1 MSQTKLFKFLV
12 LLLVVVMCFGL
23 VGCEQDPPDDET
35 TIPTTKKVSGQLL
48 VDKTTPLVK
57 WEGRHEFL
65 TYKDHQMVMAYNTAT
80 GFTVD
85 FYGTELKATFFHQNS
100 ENTGGNIYYQVA
112 LDDEVLPTTNKE
124 RVICLPNDKMMV
136 TLTLVKNL
144 PLGHHKVTCL
154 KMSEP
159 ADALTGIVDISTD
172 GGIYT
177 RDAEQDN
184 QNLKFMF
191 VCASGGSG
199 YGSLVCVPRDTVGR
213 TTANSS
219 SLHAFTYLTARQFG
233 ADVQYVAQAGWGVHY
248 PTNKSILQVFDHVGI
263 LGYSP
268 TSGYKNS
275 VNGAKT
281 TGKWDHSQWV
291 PDVIILHI
299 GGNDTKQSAFKQDPY
314 QESVVQ
320 LVSKLHE
327 LYPNAKMLWAHTN
340 SKAGTLAMS
349 ALTKAGIVA
358 KGYIKSAV
366 IPQVADDGTYG
377 ASDHHSFKSHIT
389 ASDALATYLETFG
402 FAPIRDNVVF
412 EDYAEFIT
420 MS

>member
-1 MSQTKLFKFLV
+1 MYKPKFLKIFVLFLV
-12 LLLVVVMCFGL
+12 LVMCLSL
-23 VGCEQDPPDDET
+23 VGCDQTPPDNDD
-35 TIPTTKKVSGQLL
+35 IPTVKKVSGDAL

-57 WEGRHEFL
+57 WQGRYEFV
-65 TYKDHQMVMAYNTAT
+65 TYKNYPMVMAYNTAT

-100 ENTGGNIYYQVA
+100 EDTGGNIYYQVA
-112 LDDEVLPTTNKE
+112 VDDEVLPTTNKE

-136 TLTLVKNL
+136 TVTLAKGL
-144 PLGHHKVTCL
+144 KLGKHSLTCL

-172 GGIYT
+172 GGIYQ
-177 RDAEQDN
+177 RDLEKDN
-184 QNLKFMF
+184 ENLKFMF

-199 YGSLVCVPRDTVGR
+199 YGSLVCVPQDTVKR
-213 TTANSS
+213 STANSS

-233 ADVQYVAQAGWGVHY
+233 ADVQYVAQAGWGVHF
-248 PTNKSILQVFDHVGI
+248 PTNKSILQVLDYVGI

-268 TSGYKNS
+268 TNGYKNS
-275 VNGAKT
+275 VAGAQT

-299 GGNDTKQSAFKQDPY
+299 GGNDTKQNAFKQDPY

-320 LVSKLHE
+320 LITKLHE
-327 LYPNAKMLWAHTN
+327 LYPSAKMLWAHTN
-340 SKAGTLAMS
+340 SKAGTLAMQ
-349 ALTKAGIVA
+349 ALQKAGIIA

-377 ASDHHSFKSHIT
+377 ASNHHSFKSHIT
-389 ASDALATYLETFG
+389 ASDALAKYLETYG
-402 FAPIRDNVVF
+402 FSPVRSNVVYD
-412 EDYAEFIT
+412 DYKEFIT
-420 MS
+420 TQ

>member
-1 MSQTKLFKFLV
+1 MCLSLV
-12 LLLVVVMCFGL
+12 ACVPT
-23 VGCEQDPPDDET
+23 PPDQDDE
-35 TIPTTKKVSGQLL
+35 IPTTKKVFGSAL
-48 VDKTTPLVK
+48 VDKTNPLIK
-57 WEGRHEFL
+57 WEGRYEFV
-65 TYKDHQMVMAYNTAT
+65 TYKDYQMVMAYNTAT
-80 GFTVD
+80 GFTVE

-100 ENTGGNIYYQVA
+100 ADTGGNIYYHVA
-112 LDDEVLPTTNKE
+112 VDDEVLPTTNKD

-136 TLTLVKNL
+136 TTTLVKGL
-144 PLGHHKVTCL
+144 PLGKHKLTCL

-159 ADALTGIVDISTD
+159 ADALTGIVEIATD
-172 GGIYT
+172 GGIYK
-177 RDAEQDN
+177 RDLAKDN
-184 QNLKFMF
+184 ENLKFMF
-191 VCASGGSG
+191 ICASGGSG
-199 YGSLVCVPRDTVGR
+199 YGSLVCVPKNTVSR
-213 TTANSS
+213 STANSS
-219 SLHAFTYLTARQFG
+219 SLHSFNYLTARRFG

-275 VNGAKT
+275 VDGAKT

-291 PDVIILHI
+291 PDVIILNI
-299 GGNDTKQSAFKQDPY
+299 GGNDTKQSSFKQTPY
-314 QESVVQ
+314 QESVVE
-320 LVSKLHE
+320 LVSMLHE
-327 LYPNAKMLWAHTN
+327 LYPNAKMLWTHTN
-340 SKAGTLAMS
+340 SKAGTLAMQ
-349 ALTKAGIVA
+349 ALTAAGIVA
-358 KGYIKSAV
+358 QGYIKAAI

-389 ASDALATYLETFG
+389 AADALARYLETYG